1 LRHDGAFGFYPVVPD
16 VSWVRRL
23 LPLGVRTIQL
33 RFKGDAT
40 RIRAEVDEAVALGRA
55 HGAQVVINDH
65 WRLALELGA
74 RHVHLGQGD
83 LDEADPVA
91 IRQSGIGLGV
101 STHSHAELERA
112 LQWPVSHVALG
123 PIYETTLKRMPYAPQ
138 GLARISVWKER
149 VACPLVAI
157 GGISLE
163 RAPSVLDAGADLVAV
178 VSDVVN
184 SPSPETRVESWL
196 RLLEKRRAM
205 VTA

>member
-33 RFKGDAT
+33 RFKGDAA
-40 RIRAEVDEAVALGRA
+40 RIRTEVAEAVALGGA

-65 WRLALELGA
+65 WRLAIELGA
-74 RHVHLGQGD
+74 THVHLGQGD
-83 LDEADPVA
+83 LDEADADA
-91 IRQSGIGLGV
+91 IRASGIGLGV
-101 STHSHAELERA
+101 STHSHAELLRA
-112 LQWPVSHVALG
+112 LQWPLSHVALG

-138 GLARISVWKER
+138 GVARISAWKER
-149 VACPLVAI
+149 VALPLVAI

-178 VSDVVN
+178 VSDIVSN
-184 SPSPETRVESWL
+184 PSPETRALSWL
-196 RLLEKRRAM
+196 RLFEKRRAT